1 MGAEQCSHL
10 GTRESHGDELRVASR
25 ASILRTRGGGFEK
38 DTLLLVH
45 AIGHPDSPYPPIPA
59 QYPSPLHIRKPS
71 VWTYKATTWLRL
83 LGSYGSAG
91 E

>member
-45 AIGHPDSPYPPIPA
+45 AIGHPDSPSQVYATDHAWLEQTFPETIRELM
-59 QYPSPLHIRKPS
+59 PL
-71 VWTYKATTWLRL
+71 LRYAL
-83 LGSYGSAG
+83 A
-91 E
+91 